1 MKNSVKILIFLI
13 FMIYANNFTAYADM
27 NLEVSASVSGMS
39 VALNNFYARNI
50 SPEEQLVKTVRKAAN
65 SAREEEFALN
75 HVNDLV
81 KEVEEKESLKLIE
94 DPDYED
100 MVLAYANDYENLY
113 ESADTDS
120 KVIGKLY
127 KNSVAKIVDV
137 KTTAV

>member
-81 KEVEEKESLKLIE
+81 KRSGRKKK
-94 DPDYED
+94 
-100 MVLAYANDYENLY
+100 VL
-113 ESADTDS
+113 S
-120 KVIGKLY
+120 
-127 KNSVAKIVDV
+127 
-137 KTTAV
+137 